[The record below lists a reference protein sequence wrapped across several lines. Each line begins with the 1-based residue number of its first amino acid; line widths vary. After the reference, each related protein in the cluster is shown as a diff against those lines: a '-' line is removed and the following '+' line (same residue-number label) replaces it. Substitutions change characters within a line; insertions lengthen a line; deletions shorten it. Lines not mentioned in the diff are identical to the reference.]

1 MKNDNRPLIYLRYA
15 IGEIVLVVI
24 GILIA
29 LQINNWNE
37 DRKTQQRLT
46 AFLTEIQSD
55 LSNDIIKANSIID
68 EYIAND
74 SILRQIRY
82 NKIINTLEN
91 HTELRVHYIK
101 FFHNFYFPWILEQ
114 SSVRKHHNSA

>member
-91 HTELRVHYIK
+91 HTELRVHYI
-101 FFHNFYFPWILEQ
+101 
-114 SSVRKHHNSA
+114 